1 MIYWI
6 NIYILLL
13 INGENTS
20 ESGVTGTDNEYFDF
34 TVALYG
40 NWLSDSAE
48 GGSFL
53 VLFIS
58 GSGSFRWYDLLY
70 WLRNPLIR
78 SIQVDNNQF
87 VDSMVN
93 PDIISIANSA
103 SRREINEDVIVLV
116 ITAKHVK
123 NTMTNIIKGVS
134 NIHPMVVKSIAK
146 M

>member
-1 MIYWI
+1 M
-6 NIYILLL
+6 
-13 INGENTS
+13 
-20 ESGVTGTDNEYFDF
+20 
-34 TVALYG
+34 
-40 NWLSDSAE
+40 
-48 GGSFL
+48 
-53 VLFIS
+53 
-58 GSGSFRWYDLLY
+58 
-70 WLRNPLIR
+70 
-78 SIQVDNNQF
+78 DNNQF